1 MKYVE
6 MKIKEM
12 MVKVSNLK
20 GKKVCILIYFEIH
33 VSIYIYI
40 CVETIRF
47 SLLLL
52 KIQWWALN
60 WCYMILK
67 NVWL

>member
-52 KIQWWALN
+52 KIQ
-60 WCYMILK
+60 
-67 NVWL
+67 